1 VAGAPVGNQNAR
13 KAKIW
18 TDAVKRAISRRANG
32 DLSGGLDT
40 LADKLVIA
48 AESGEQWAMLEL
60 GNRLDGKPAQ
70 AIVGGDEDDNPIQV
84 SGVIKLTK
92 PGE

>member
-1 VAGAPVGNQNAR
+1 MAGAPVGNQNAR
-13 KAKIW
+13 KAKLW

-70 AIVGGDEDDNPIQV
+70 AIVGDDDHPPVQV
-84 SGVIKLTK
+84 TGILNFVK
-92 PGE
+92 P